1 MHGEQQ
7 SWHDWD
13 SSKYETKMQPEVQTV
28 DRLQNWSVK
37 DKQNKK
43 LFWFL
48 EDERKDSLC
57 SQNN

>member
-1 MHGEQQ
+1 MHGEQR

-13 SSKYETKMQPEVQTV
+13 SSKYETKMQPKVQTV

-43 LFWFL
+43 LFRFL
-48 EDERKDSLC
+48 EEKGKDSLC